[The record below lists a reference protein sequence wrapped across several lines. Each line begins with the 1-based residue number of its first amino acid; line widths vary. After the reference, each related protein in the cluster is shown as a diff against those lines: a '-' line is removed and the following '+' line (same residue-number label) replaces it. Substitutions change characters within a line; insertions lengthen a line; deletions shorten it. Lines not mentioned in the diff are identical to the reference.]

1 MKPLIIK
8 FISAFYHYYHLIY
21 SEILYYCDIIIIY
34 KGCNKKPMNYKALR
48 TKLLFAL
55 AFFGTILLLLIE
67 YYHYENREKIYY
79 EISSEKLFILIKTL
93 RNFENRQ
100 TEIFEAR
107 TQRVQD
113 NTELINALSQADIKK
128 IYDLSIPDIKFFKK
142 ETPYLEHSHF
152 YSLKGKKLLDNDHE
166 KGEPHNILQESVLK
180 EAMRTLKPTR
190 GYISENNDI
199 FFYSL
204 IFPLYKEHKVI
215 AFVEYGIK
223 VDSIFK
229 LTTKAGRYKYA
240 IYLKSSNTKERKLG
254 KLVATNSFMFENL
267 HLTQDYID
275 KTANRNKIITYN
287 QSYYLLH
294 QYDIETT
301 FQKNFAQVI
310 LAINTSNF
318 VQESDT
324 IFFTT
329 LKFVV
334 ITFPLLLLLVY
345 IILTKL
351 INKLLEEEQ
360 SLFLQQKQIQVIMD
374 NSDNLIV
381 LLEDNEPVLLNNTLL
396 SFTNHKDF
404 SAFKKDG
411 KNISQYFTPHKN
423 TFTPENATTNTQ
435 WLKQLLLLDEDKRI
449 VALKHEKFGLNYFS
463 VKVTTPIDTDKNTKI
478 IIFTNISS
486 LYEKS
491 MKDEYMAYHDNLT
504 NIYNRQF
511 FNQSIE
517 KTLYLAQKENK
528 ISSLLMLD
536 LDLFKQ
542 VNDTHGHQIGDDVLV
557 LFTKTISQ
565 NIRENDIFARWG
577 GEEFVLLL
585 NGSNEEVAYKVAE
598 NLRKKIELTDFG
610 QAGTITCSIGLSQ
623 IHAND
628 SSDAW
633 IARVDTALYKAK
645 ENGRNRV
652 EIVT

>member
-1 MKPLIIK
+1 
-8 FISAFYHYYHLIY
+8 
-21 SEILYYCDIIIIY
+21 
-34 KGCNKKPMNYKALR
+34 MNYKTLR
-48 TKLLFAL
+48 TKLLLAL

-67 YYHYENREKIYY
+67 FYHYENREKIYY
-79 EISSEKLFILIKTL
+79 EVSSEKLFILIKTL
-93 RNFENRQ
+93 RNFEKEQ
-100 TEIFEAR
+100 TTIFKAR
-107 TQRVQD
+107 TQRIQD
-113 NTELINALSQADIKK
+113 NPELINALSQADTKK
-128 IYDLSIPDIKFFKK
+128 IYDLSISDIKFFQQ
-142 ETPYLEHSHF
+142 ETPYLEYSHF
-152 YSLKGKKLLDNDHE
+152 YSLKGKKLLDNDH
-166 KGEPHNILQESVLK
+166 QDSVLK
-180 EAMRTLKPTR
+180 EAMRTLEPTR
-190 GYISENNDI
+190 GYVSENNDI

-240 IYLKSSNTKERKLG
+240 IYLKNNNLKKRKLG
-254 KLVATNSFMFENL
+254 KLVATNSTIFKNL

-287 QSYYLLH
+287 EDYYLLH
-294 QYDIETT
+294 QYDIETS
-301 FQKNFAQVI
+301 FQKNFAEVI
-310 LAINTSNF
+310 LAVDTSSF
-318 VQESDT
+318 VQESEN

-329 LKFVV
+329 LQFAA

-345 IILTKL
+345 LILTKL
-351 INKLLEEEQ
+351 INKLIKEEQ
-360 SLFLQQKQIQVIMD
+360 NLFLQQKQIQVIMD

-381 LLEDNEPVLLNNTLL
+381 LLEDNQPVLVNNTLL

-404 SAFKKDG
+404 SAFKKAG
-411 KNISQYFTPHKN
+411 KNISHYFEPHKN
-423 TFTPENATTNTQ
+423 TFTLENATTNAQ
-435 WLKQLLLLDEDKRI
+435 WIKQLLLLDEDKRV

-463 VKVTTPIDTDKNTKI
+463 VKITTPIDTDKNTKI

-511 FNQSIE
+511 FNQSIA

-542 VNDTHGHQIGDDVLV
+542 VNDTYGHQVGDDVLV
-557 LFTKTISQ
+557 LFTQTISQ

-598 NLRKKIELTDFG
+598 NLRKKIELTDFA
-610 QAGTITCSIGLSQ
+610 QAGHITCSIGLSQ
-623 IHAND
+623 IHDND

-633 IARVDTALYKAK
+633 MARVDEALYNAK

-652 EIVT
+652 ELI